1 MKKFLSGTV
10 LRLILWLVSIL
21 IIIPLG
27 WTIVQS
33 FKTTQEFSG
42 MFGRF
47 QRHFIL
53 KIMRM
58 LGQPPTWGRI
68 F

>member
-33 FKTTQEFSG
+33 FKTTQEF
-42 MFGRF
+42 FGDV
-47 QRHFIL
+47 
-53 KIMRM
+53 
-58 LGQPPTWGRI
+58 GQPPTWGRI
-68 F
+68 FLTPFW

>member
-33 FKTTQEFSG
+33 
-42 MFGRF
+42 
-47 QRHFIL
+47 
-53 KIMRM
+53 
-58 LGQPPTWGRI
+58 
-68 F
+68 